1 MPVAQH
7 VLPTV
12 PQFLGQP
19 VASGVTHDVVIGEHP
34 RRRRSGPGRQ
44 GEVVVN
50 DATQL
55 LGPERGLEQVEVEGL
70 PQFLTG
76 CVGRTAIGRHPRL
89 GHGHPGRVVLVEDLP
104 PVTVDVVHLVAVLQ
118 TTIARGPV
126 GGVKLRLAGQ
136 RFAEILLEQVG
147 DVHPEPVHPAVGPE
161 PQRLVELGDDLGVVP
176 VEVGLGDV
184 EHVQVPLAVVNLLPR
199 RATEGACP
207 VGGWLVPVAEVVE
220 LTGGRPGTI
229 SQGLAEQL
237 VARSGVVGD
246 DVDDESDPVGVQG
259 VDEPVEVRQG
269 PQSRVDIAVVVDV
282 VAAVG
287 QGRGVEGAQPD
298 GIHAQPHQVV
308 DVIDDSGQVTDPVTI
323 GVGERPRI
331 DLVDDGLAVPV
342 RSIGFV
348 GHGTSFCCRTH
359 QPSII
364 TSEEDRHPGSGRWP
378 PQRPPGLL
386 R

>member
-1 MPVAQH
+1 M
-7 VLPTV
+7 
-12 PQFLGQP
+12 
-19 VASGVTHDVVIGEHP
+19 
-34 RRRRSGPGRQ
+34 
-44 GEVVVN
+44 
-50 DATQL
+50 
-55 LGPERGLEQVEVEGL
+55 
-70 PQFLTG
+70 
-76 CVGRTAIGRHPRL
+76 
-89 GHGHPGRVVLVEDLP
+89 
-104 PVTVDVVHLVAVLQ
+104 
-118 TTIARGPV
+118 
-126 GGVKLRLAGQ
+126 
-136 RFAEILLEQVG
+136 G

-161 PQRLVELGDDLGVVP
+161 PQRLVELGDDLGMVP

-184 EHVQVPLAVVNLLPR
+184 EHVQVPLAVVNLLPC
-199 RATEGACP
+199 RAAKGACP

-220 LTGGRPGTI
+220 LTGGRSGTI
-229 SQGLAEQL
+229 GQGLAEQL

-246 DVDDESDPVGVQG
+246 DVDDESDSVGVQG

-269 PQSRVDIAVVVDV
+269 PQSRVDIAIVVDV

-298 GIHAQPHQVV
+298 GIHAQPHQVI

-331 DLVDDGLAVPV
+331 DLVDDSLSVPV

-348 GHGTSFCCRTH
+348 GHDTSFCCRTH

-364 TSEEDRHPGSGRWP
+364 TSEEDPHPGSGRWP